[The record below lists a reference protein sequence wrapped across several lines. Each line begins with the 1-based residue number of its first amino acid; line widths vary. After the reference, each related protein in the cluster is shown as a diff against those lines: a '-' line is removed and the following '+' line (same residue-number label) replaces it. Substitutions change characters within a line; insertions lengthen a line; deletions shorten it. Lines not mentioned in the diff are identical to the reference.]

1 VPRSIPKPVLGLLFL
16 ITFLAATAIGMRSMF
31 DFQNG
36 QPPLTSTVDLIPFA
50 WAWRHLQYA
59 AEGLPFSLTLFAIL
73 GAHRLGHYFACR
85 FFSVEDPLT
94 AATHPTDNFGP
105 LCSNRSH
112 ARSRAEMIAIGAAG
126 PVAGFIVAVAAT
138 CYGLT
143 HSAAIGANA
152 NPSLLRISAPA
163 LIGILRSTMLA
174 SYPDIP
180 PILQLLPHPVLVASW
195 SGLLITALTLIPAGR
210 LDGGHILYAISPRL
224 HRIVSA
230 CSIGALLYLGTVEW
244 IGWLF
249 LALVLILPS
258 MRRSKSI
265 ARTPLSVEWLVV
277 VPLCLAIFLLT
288 VSTQPTTGMSLTR
301 VLLRLH

>member
-1 VPRSIPKPVLGLLFL
+1 
-16 ITFLAATAIGMRSMF
+16 MF

-85 FFSVEDPLT
+85 IFGVE
-94 AATHPTDNFGP
+94 AAVSSATYPASSFGTF
-105 LCSNRSH
+105 CRGRSH
-112 ARSRAEMIAIGAAG
+112 ANSRAETLAIGAAG

-143 HSAAIGANA
+143 HSPAIGAHA

-224 HRIVSA
+224 HRIASA

-249 LALVLILPS
+249 LALLLIPPPL
-258 MRRSKSI
+258 RYSKSH

-277 VPLCLAIFLLT
+277 VPLCLTIFLLT
-288 VSTQPTTGMSLTR
+288 ASTQPVTGMSLTR
-301 VLLRLH
+301 VLLRIH